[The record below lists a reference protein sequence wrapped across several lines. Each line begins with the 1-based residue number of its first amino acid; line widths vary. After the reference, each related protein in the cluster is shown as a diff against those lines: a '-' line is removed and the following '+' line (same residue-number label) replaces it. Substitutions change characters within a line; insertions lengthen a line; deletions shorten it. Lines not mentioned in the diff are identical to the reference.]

1 MIRLA
6 ILDQDG
12 KQLKPQDVG
21 SAKELLAL
29 VEQAKSVIRDCE
41 RLANQT
47 GNKNGTAIAGK
58 IPYSS

>member
-6 ILDQDG
+6 IVDQEG

-21 SAKELLAL
+21 SAKELLTL

-47 GNKNGTAIAGK
+47 TNKNDTVIAGK
-58 IPYSS
+58 VPYSS

>member
-6 ILDQDG
+6 ILNQDG

-21 SAKELLAL
+21 TAMDLLAL

-41 RLANQT
+41 RLANQI
-47 GNKNGTAIAGK
+47 GIKNGAAIAGQ

>member
-21 SAKELLAL
+21 SAKELLTL

-41 RLANQT
+41 RLAGQI
-47 GNKNGTAIAGK
+47 GIKHGAAIAGK

>member
-6 ILDQDG
+6 ILNQDG
-12 KQLKPQDVG
+12 KQLNLEEVG

-29 VEQAKSVIRDCE
+29 VEQAKSVIRNCE
-41 RLANQT
+41 RLANQI
-47 GNKNGTAIAGK
+47 GIKNGASAKGQ